1 MKFKR
6 ILLTATLTA
15 AMVVTSVVPA
25 LAETSAQE
33 PAVEEMDIMVISP
46 APDAEWTTSGLKA
59 AKVSLTSVKSYRY
72 DKVKLTW
79 ETLKGVDGYQVYRA
93 TSKTGT
99 YKRVASVKGDSA
111 ATYINTGLTCGKTYY
126 YKVRAYK
133 KIGGKTVYSKFS
145 AIVSGKPVPSK
156 TAVIDAWGSA
166 VTSLTTTIQWKPVAG
181 ATDYEVQYRYIMP
194 GEPNRKVYVGP
205 IHLDEVGLVKYD
217 TTNGEKTSSWKTSTK
232 NMDNDTYTFNT
243 YNQLMKETKKEYPSG
258 YVTGVVLAGYPQG
271 SKIPIKEYVETKLKK
286 DQASIRW
293 LPQVDDWKY
302 QFRVRAYRTV
312 AGKKVYGPWSAPYTM
327 KETLDVEAAY
337 KELEAYAKSYAAKNL
352 PEWKYDDREI
362 YHGIDADASY
372 YIEGDLGSSSIYVK
386 QDDFV
391 SCYKRG
397 IGEYI
402 RRMKSSGGQESG
414 FIYIKKCRPG
424 ETEGIHDNN
433 SDETHYIVWML
444 Y

>member
-1 MKFKR
+1 MKLKKM
-6 ILLTATLTA
+6 LLTAAITA

-25 LAETSAQE
+25 LAETAVNE
-33 PAVEEMDIMVISP
+33 PAAEGEDIMVISP
-46 APDAEWTTSGLKA
+46 APVAEWTSAGLKA

-79 ETLKGVDGYQVYRA
+79 ETLSGVDGYQIYRA

-111 ATYINTGLTCGKTYY
+111 ASYVSTGLTCGKTYY

-133 KIGGKTVYSKFS
+133 KIGGKTVYSKLS

-156 TAVIDAWGSA
+156 TAVIDAWSDA
-166 VTSLTTTIQWKPVAG
+166 AITTKVQWKPVAG

-205 IHLDEVGLVKYD
+205 IHLDEVGMVKYD
-217 TTNGEKTSSWKTSTK
+217 TTNGEKTSSWKTK
-232 NMDNDTYTFNT
+232 AYGPEGKDNTQRFYT
-243 YNQLMKETKKEYPSG
+243 YNEAIKSIKKENPSG
-258 YVTGVVLAGYPQG
+258 KIEVVKKNGVGTEVITVAEY
-271 SKIPIKEYVETKLKK
+271 IKRENYIK
-286 DQASIRW
+286 DTAWISW
-293 LPQVDDWKY
+293 LPQVDDWEY

-312 AGKKVYGPWSAPYTM
+312 AGKKVYGPWSSPYTM
-327 KETLDVEAAY
+327 KETLDVDAAY
-337 KELEAYAKSYAAKNL
+337 EELIAYAKSYAAKNY

-362 YHGIDADASY
+362 YHGMDADSSY
-372 YIEGDLGSSSIYVK
+372 YIEGVLGSSSIYVK

-391 SCYKRG
+391 SYYKQG

-424 ETEGIHDNN
+424 ETTGLGDNN
-433 SDETHYIVWML
+433 SDETYYRVWML

>member
-1 MKFKR
+1 MKKHVNFFEEEREMKIMKLKK
-6 ILLTATLTA
+6 ILLTAAITA

-25 LAETSAQE
+25 LAETAVNE
-33 PAVEEMDIMVISP
+33 PAGEADIMVISP
-46 APDAEWTTSGLKA
+46 APVAEWTSAGLKA

-156 TAVIDAWGSA
+156 TAVIDAWGDSGG
-166 VTSLTTTIQWKPVAG
+166 TLKTTIQWKPVAG
-181 ATDYEVQYRYIMP
+181 ATDYEAQYRYT
-194 GEPNRKVYVGP
+194 
-205 IHLDEVGLVKYD
+205 LDG
-217 TTNGEKTSSWKTSTK
+217 KTSSWQTKVK
-232 NMDNDTYTFNT
+232 NMDKDIYTFRT
-243 YNQLMKETKKEYPSG
+243 YNQLTKEAKKRYPSG
-258 YVTGVVLAGYPQG
+258 WVTGVVLAEYPNAER
-271 SKIPIKEYVETKLKK
+271 ITIKQYVETKLKK
-286 DQASIRW
+286 DQAEISW

-312 AGKKVYGPWSAPYTM
+312 AGKKVYGPWSSPYTM

-337 KELEAYAKSYAAKNL
+337 EELEAYAKSYAAKNY
-352 PEWKYDDREI
+352 PKWKYDDREI

-372 YIEGDLGSSSIYVK
+372 YTFGAFTGSSMYAK
-386 QDDFV
+386 QDEFV
-391 SCYKRG
+391 SYYKGR
-397 IGEYI
+397 IEEYI
-402 RRMKSSGGQESG
+402 RRIKGNGGQESG

-424 ETEGIHDNN
+424 DTEGIHENDSNR
-433 SDETHYIVWML
+433 TYYAVWML